1 MHFRDSHRSEGK
13 GSAHLWKTTWDL
25 WSESPLNPLWMFLK
39 SACFSL
45 AQMSHQSTCSRK
57 LKAEAGTSIHNSH
70 CRGER
75 IGGKGLKG
83 TFCVSGE
90 NWKVSASHPQP
101 NPTRTTSLLQTNTLQ
116 HSFLMGCIHKC
127 QPLKTRSAERQG
139 FLSLSL
145 TPHANFP
152 PLQSASKPTLGILLL
167 QTFYLKI
174 AL

>member
-1 MHFRDSHRSEGK
+1 M
-13 GSAHLWKTTWDL
+13 L
-25 WSESPLNPLWMFLK
+25 LK